1 MFAFMWNMTHSVP
14 AIAMATNTTV
24 KMVDSMVQ
32 PPSILP
38 FMCRKYTMCT
48 TICTTANAPSTSTA
62 VLRSAITLAMTSQN
76 GMAVRMV
83 DRMKPVMYPDS
94 VLCGPSSWWSSCPPW
109 PWAAWVVCC
118 ALIYSTPIRY
128 TKVKTPIQTTSRKCQ
143 NIDRHM
149 RRRLFSGVRPS
160 CLI

>member
-48 TICTTANAPSTSTA
+48 TICTDAKARITTIVKPELSIARVMTT
-62 VLRSAITLAMTSQN
+62 RS
-76 GMAVRMV
+76 
-83 DRMKPVMYPDS
+83 
-94 VLCGPSSWWSSCPPW
+94 
-109 PWAAWVVCC
+109 
-118 ALIYSTPIRY
+118 
-128 TKVKTPIQTTSRKCQ
+128 
-143 NIDRHM
+143 
-149 RRRLFSGVRPS
+149 
-160 CLI
+160 